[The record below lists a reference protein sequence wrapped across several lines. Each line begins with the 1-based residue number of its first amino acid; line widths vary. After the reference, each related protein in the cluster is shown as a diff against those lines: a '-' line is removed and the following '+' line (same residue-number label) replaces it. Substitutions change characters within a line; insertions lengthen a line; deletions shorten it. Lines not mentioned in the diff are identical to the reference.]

1 MNEIPQKFYFSITK
15 NDDYMGMSDL
25 TKVFMFMRITPK
37 QEKLITL
44 INGKEAILTTEL
56 INEDGSVAEATEH
69 TNVYKVKICTHKSDC
84 PFLVD
89 SSEEIPNEI

>member
-1 MNEIPQKFYFSITK
+1 
-15 NDDYMGMSDL
+15 MGMSDL

-69 TNVYKVKICTHKSDC
+69 TNVYKVKICTDELRC
-84 PFLVD
+84 PLIEKNTD
-89 SSEEIPNEI
+89 EISNEI